1 MRRRLSATTLVA
13 ALLLSLLAPASAL
26 AHAQLEGTVP
36 ERGAVVKHEP
46 PAVIFRFDEPVEG
59 NFGAVRV
66 YDAKGSRVDEGD
78 AFHPNGEGP
87 RIGVHLKPGLPDGSY
102 TATYRVISADGHIV
116 SSGFVFSIGKP
127 GKAPSETVAELTAGS
142 GSGSVT
148 ETVFGLARGLQYA
161 ATALAVG
168 GLAFLLL
175 SWLPA
180 LATLG
185 GTEDRGRG
193 FGRYAPQASTAPRRA
208 ATAFGARLRVTI
220 VLAAIIGAIS
230 AAAGVVMEGAEAAG
244 VSGFSALK
252 WTIVHETLETKFGTI
267 WGIAV
272 LAWLLV
278 GVVAVL
284 GLRRAADRRP
294 PMPVLALL
302 AAPLVFIVLVPALS
316 GHGSTQAPVALNFP
330 VNAIHVGAM
339 AVWLGGLATLLF
351 VLPRGTRELEPP
363 DRSRLLA
370 AVLVRF
376 SQVALI
382 SVGAILLTGLIQAY
396 VYVRRLDA
404 LIETGYGR
412 AVLVKFL
419 LLLALI
425 CLGAYNRRSSVP
437 RLERIAA
444 GGKSP
449 GRAGLQLRRALRA
462 EVGLLV
468 VVLGVTAA
476 LASYAPPVTA
486 QGGPFS
492 TESQFGPIQLEMTVE
507 PAAVGANEIHIY
519 LFDAKSGA
527 PFTKIKQFEA
537 TASLPEKGISLPL
550 EPQFSGPGHYTIP
563 SAFLNASGEWENDL
577 TVRVS
582 AFNEFTKTVGVPI
595 R

>member
-1 MRRRLSATTLVA
+1 MRRAPLALAIVLLA
-13 ALLLSLLAPASAL
+13 ALAVPATAL

-66 YDAKGSRVDEGD
+66 YDANGARVDEGD

-87 RIGVHLKPGLPDGSY
+87 RLGVHLKPGLPDGSY

-127 GKAPSETVAELTAGS
+127 GKAPSQTVAELTAGS
-142 GSGSVT
+142 GSGKVT

-161 ATALAVG
+161 ATALGVG
-168 GLAFLLL
+168 GIAFLLL
-175 SWLPA
+175 AWLPA
-180 LATLG
+180 LAALG
-185 GTEDRGRG
+185 GPAGG
-193 FGRYAPQASTAPRRA
+193 WSRA
-208 ATAFGARLRVTI
+208 ARRFGSGLRGTAL
-220 VLAAIIGAIS
+220 LAAAIGALS

-267 WGIAV
+267 WGLAV
-272 LAWLLV
+272 LAWLV
-278 GVVAVL
+278 FGVLAATGL
-284 GLRRAADRRP
+284 GRRP
-294 PMPVLALL
+294 AERAPNALLLLALAVPL
-302 AAPLVFIVLVPALS
+302 AYVVLVPALS
-316 GHGSTQAPVALNFP
+316 GHGSTQSPVVLNFP
-330 VNAIHVGAM
+330 VNVVHVSAM

-351 VLPRGTRELEPP
+351 VMPRATGELEPV
-363 DRSRLLA
+363 DRGRLLA
-370 AVLVRF
+370 ANLSRF
-376 SQVALI
+376 SRVALI
-382 SVGAILLTGLIQAY
+382 SVGAILVTGLIQAY

-404 LIETGYGR
+404 LLETGYGR
-412 AVLVKFL
+412 AVLIKFL

-425 CLGAYNRRSSVP
+425 AIGAYNRRRSLP

-444 GGKSP
+444 GGEPP
-449 GRAGLQLRRALRA
+449 GRAGHLLRRALRA
-462 EVGLLV
+462 EVALLV

-486 QGGPFS
+486 QSGPFS
-492 TESQFGPIQLEMTVE
+492 AETQFGPIELEMTVE
-507 PAAVGANEIHIY
+507 PAQVGANNVHVY

-527 PFTKIKQFEA
+527 PFSKTKELKA
-537 TASLPEKGISLPL
+537 TASLPEKNISLPL
-550 EPQFSGPGHYTIP
+550 EPQLAGPGHYTIP
-563 SAFLNASGEWENDL
+563 DAFLNSTGEWQIGL

-582 AFNEFTKTVGVPI
+582 AFTEYTETIEVPI
-595 R
+595 H